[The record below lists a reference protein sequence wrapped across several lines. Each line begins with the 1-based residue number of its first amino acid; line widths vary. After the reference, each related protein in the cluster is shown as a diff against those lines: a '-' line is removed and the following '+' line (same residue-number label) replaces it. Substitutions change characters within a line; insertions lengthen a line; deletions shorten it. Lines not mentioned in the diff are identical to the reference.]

1 MREEPALSLDRLR
14 YTELSILGFNLKH
27 SRSWGKKQVGKRRL
41 AARSRTS
48 CTLWSTVYLYA
59 KGRGRLSGLVRWMK
73 AAWR

>member
-48 CTLWSTVYLYA
+48 CTLWSMVYL
-59 KGRGRLSGLVRWMK
+59 
-73 AAWR
+73 